1 MYTPIAASLT
11 RQATTDLAT
20 SALPC
25 APVRPEPRRPGP
37 ARRVRQRL
45 RGPLTRLLAR
55 PPARPTAATDC
66 AYPGGCP

>member
-11 RQATTDLAT
+11 RQATADLAT

-25 APVRPEPRRPGP
+25 APVRPEPRSP
-37 ARRVRQRL
+37 ARRVRHRL

-55 PPARPTAATDC
+55 PLSRHPAATGC